1 MRLDTKQAL
10 RPVLCLPNPSAM
22 QGARWGEARLDIEQA
37 LRPVVCLP
45 NPSRMQAARW
55 ERAGFRGACA
65 APPESKRAAT
75 AGSPCGTGRA
85 VGRSQRG
92 HKTSPAAF
100 GGLILWVPEN

>member
-1 MRLDTKQAL
+1 MRQ
-10 RPVLCLPNPSAM
+10 
-22 QGARWGEARLDIEQA
+22 DIEQA

-85 VGRSQRG
+85 VGRSQRA
-92 HKTSPAAF
+92 SRIRAAC
-100 GGLILWVPEN
+100 GGEAKELDEDITVKGIFAGNFNAHAHRG